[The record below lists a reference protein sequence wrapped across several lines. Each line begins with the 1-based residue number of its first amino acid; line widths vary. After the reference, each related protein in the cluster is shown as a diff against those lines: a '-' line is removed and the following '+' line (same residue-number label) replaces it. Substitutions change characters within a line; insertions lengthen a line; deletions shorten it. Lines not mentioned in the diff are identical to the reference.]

1 MREDQPPPYAGLT
14 PDCVL
19 DALDSVGFRGDGRMI
34 ALNSYENRVYQ
45 IWREDAAP
53 VVAKF
58 YRPARWSDDQILE
71 EHALVAELAEHEV
84 PAVPP
89 IAVDGSTLFEFS
101 GFRFAVFERHGGR
114 APELDRPATLEQLGR
129 FIARLHTVGA
139 MGRFVHRP
147 ALTVESFGDESRE
160 YLLAN
165 AFIPEDLR
173 DAWTAAADL
182 ALQQVR
188 RIRATVGETATLRLH
203 GDCHGGNVLWTD
215 DGPHFVDFDDAR
227 TGPAVQDLWMLLSGD
242 RAAMEEQ
249 LGVLLRGYESF
260 RDFDRRELALIE
272 ALRTL
277 RLLHYSAWLARRWND
292 PAFPAAF
299 PWFNTQRYWQDR
311 ILELREQIALMD
323 EPPLA
328 AAPGYA

>member
-1 MREDQPPPYAGLT
+1 
-14 PDCVL
+14 
-19 DALDSVGFRGDGRMI
+19 
-34 ALNSYENRVYQ
+34 
-45 IWREDAAP
+45 
-53 VVAKF
+53 
-58 YRPARWSDDQILE
+58 
-71 EHALVAELAEHEV
+71 
-84 PAVPP
+84 
-89 IAVDGSTLFEFS
+89 
-101 GFRFAVFERHGGR
+101 
-114 APELDRPATLEQLGR
+114 
-129 FIARLHTVGA
+129 

-165 AFIPEDLR
+165 AFVPEDLR

-277 RLLHYSAWLARRWND
+277 RLLHYSAWLARRWRRSRVPRRISLVQHPALLAGPDSRVARADRADGRAAARGRARLRLRPAALAASGPAPD
-292 PAFPAAF
+292 PARIASRGGPPMLIDLDQTIARCPA
-299 PWFNTQRYWQDR
+299 QRR
-311 ILELREQIALMD
+311 SRMEK
-323 EPPLA
+323 
-328 AAPGYA
+328 